1 MEVKIAVIG
10 QSESGKSSFINNLLG
25 DNVAVHDD
33 SEALTVKQYA
43 APKKNEIVFNSVAIF
58 ASHSFA
64 SNFNFPS
71 WKLTN

>member
-1 MEVKIAVIG
+1 MIVVIG
-10 QSESGKSSFINNLLG
+10 QSKSGKSSFINNLLG

-43 APKKNEIVFNSVAIF
+43 APKNENVFNSVAIF

-64 SNFNFPS
+64 SNFVFLS

>member
-10 QSESGKSSFINNLLG
+10 RSESGKSSFINNLLG

-33 SEALTVKQYA
+33 SETLTVKQYA
-43 APKKNEIVFNSVAIF
+43 VPINEKVFNSVAIF

-64 SNFNFPS
+64 SNFIFLS